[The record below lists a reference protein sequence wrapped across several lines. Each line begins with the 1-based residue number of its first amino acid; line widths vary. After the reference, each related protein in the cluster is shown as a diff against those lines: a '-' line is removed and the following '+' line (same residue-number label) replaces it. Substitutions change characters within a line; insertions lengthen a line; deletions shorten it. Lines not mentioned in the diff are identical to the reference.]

1 MEVSD
6 EVYAVSYTEGY
17 DYGFADGKRSLQ
29 NPIIK
34 WAHDRNLIHG
44 STAQAQMVKLM
55 EEAGELAGGIAKDKP
70 EVIADSIGDCAVVL
84 IILAE
89 QCGLDF
95 SDCVAQAYD
104 EIKDRRGK
112 MQDGFF
118 VKEGD

>member
-1 MEVSD
+1 MRDTLNAYVTRIS
-6 EVYAVSYTEGY
+6 V
-17 DYGFADGKRSLQ
+17 
-29 NPIIK
+29 
-34 WAHDRNLIHG
+34 WAEARNLIHG

-70 EVIADSIGDCAVVL
+70 DVIADSIGDCAVVL

-95 SDCVAQAYD
+95 ADCVAQAYD
-104 EIKDRRGK
+104 EIKDRKGR
-112 MQDGFF
+112 MVDGFF

>member
-1 MEVSD
+1 MKPNQYKVED
-6 EVYAVSYTEGY
+6 LH
-17 DYGFADGKRSLQ
+17 RSKYQ
-29 NPIIK
+29 IVQ

-44 STAQAQMVKLM
+44 STATAQMVKLM

-70 EVIADSIGDCAVVL
+70 DVIADSIGDCAVVL

-95 SDCVAQAYD
+95 ADCVAQAYD
-104 EIKDRRGK
+104 EIKDRKGR
-112 MQDGFF
+112 MVDGFF